1 MTFAQVK
8 KMRLIVVLA
17 ALCISTVGVGQAPA
31 PLVAG
36 APTLT
41 LTQSTWPA
49 TSDNDKPLDGR
60 LFFSAQQRQRLDDA
74 RKRGVVGGDDGKIL
88 ELPPS
93 VLNGFVKRSDGNTAV
108 WVDGISRW
116 NAKSGSMDVLSPS
129 DVGGPAAYFK
139 PSKGESVLLSP
150 VHTARSKKVVK
161 SRVKKRTKNRLLP

>member
-60 LFFSAQQRQRLDDA
+60 LFFSAQQRQR
-74 RKRGVVGGDDGKIL
+74 
-88 ELPPS
+88 
-93 VLNGFVKRSDGNTAV
+93 FVKRSDGNTAV